1 MALLVSCQN
10 LSKSYSARALFEGIT
25 LGLYEGERCG
35 MFGPNGA
42 GKSTFLKILAGR
54 EHADEGTIEARRG
67 VRVGYLAQED
77 KFVAETAREEMLAA
91 LGKLEVGSRKLEGDW
106 EVEAETRVAIALSKV
121 GFEDHDVKIGTLSG
135 GWRKRLAIA
144 RELLLEPD
152 LLLLDEPT
160 NHLDL
165 EGILWLENLLNS
177 SKFAYV
183 VITHDRYF
191 LENVTNRVIEIN
203 GVFAE
208 GFLSVP
214 GNYSDF
220 LERRETVLE
229 AQTKEQQTLQNLA
242 RKEVAW
248 LRRGP
253 KARRGKSKARI
264 EDAHELLENLAD
276 VRSRNSLE
284 QSVEIE
290 FSATERKTKK
300 LLAAHNLC
308 KSMGEGPTARKLI
321 DRINLILSPGTKL
334 GVLGPNG
341 SGKSTFLK
349 LLTGDLE
356 PDMGTIKRAVDLRT
370 VFFDQQRKQLDK
382 KLLLKE
388 ALAPGTDSVVYNG
401 ELVHV
406 SSWAK
411 RFLFRYEQLD
421 RPVGEL
427 SGGEQA
433 RVLVARL
440 MLVPADVLI
449 LDEPT
454 NDLDIPSLEVLE
466 ESLSEFPGALV
477 LVTHDRYMLDR
488 LSTEILGLDGR
499 GNHSV
504 VTDYEQYENWVAG
517 LEKARAGAERQ
528 AEAAQRAGSSP
539 ATVAPAAKESVKKP
553 VGKRLNYNE
562 QREWEKMEETIQAA
576 EGEVEK
582 WQKLMEDPG
591 VMADGRKMTEA
602 CAKAHAAQER
612 VTTLYARWEELEGK
626 LNG

>member
-1 MALLVSCQN
+1 MRDV
-10 LSKSYSARALFEGIT
+10 RAERGGEIDVFEDPG
-25 LGLYEGERCG
+25 
-35 MFGPNGA
+35 GA
-42 GKSTFLKILAGR
+42 WK
-54 EHADEGTIEARRG
+54 HADAGTIEARRG

-91 LGKLEVGSRKLEGDW
+91 LQTSEVGGGKQEARSKKQEVDP
-106 EVEAETRVAIALSKV
+106 VEAETRVAIALSKV
-121 GFEDHDVKIGTLSG
+121 GFEDHEVKIATLSG

-165 EGILWLENLLNS
+165 EGILWLEKLLNS

-220 LERRETVLE
+220 LERRETVLA
-229 AQTKEQQTLQNLA
+229 AQEKEQQALQNLA

-300 LLAAHNLC
+300 LVAAHNLC
-308 KSMGEGPTARKLI
+308 KSMGEGTGARKLI
-321 DRINLILSPGTKL
+321 DKINLILSPGTKL

-341 SGKSTFLK
+341 SGKSTFLR

-356 PDMGTIKRAVDLRT
+356 PDAGTIKRAVDLRT

-466 ESLSEFPGALV
+466 ESLLEFPGALV

-488 LSTEILGLDGR
+488 LSTEILGLDGM
-499 GNHSV
+499 GNHAV

-517 LEKARAGAERQ
+517 MEKARVLAERE

-539 ATVAPAAKESVKKP
+539 VTAAPAAKESAKKP

-602 CAKAHAAQER
+602 CEKAHAAQER

-626 LNG
+626 LQGE